1 MIERWC
7 TALGLP
13 ASRLTKDW
21 EFYEDASRKLVEV
34 RQMTSRL
41 IASCLPLDWE
51 FHRGRISE
59 ARGGAP
65 DDLSGDDGGDGPLM
79 DTDGH

>member
-1 MIERWC
+1 VIERWC

-51 FHRGRISE
+51 FYEDASRKLVEVRQMTSREMMAEMAH
-59 ARGGAP
+59 
-65 DDLSGDDGGDGPLM
+65 
-79 DTDGH
+79 